1 MATAATLTQARSITR
16 DLGRWRRRSRTI
28 RLLRIVLPAAIVAI
42 LVAVGGQVGWRS
54 LQVAARPPMEA
65 KTQIRMIAPRFYGQ
79 SGDGRSFMITARSAL
94 RDDKDM
100 MIVRLDAPTL
110 TLGFD
115 EPQPSRV
122 TAKSGLY
129 REDTMKLSLSGDV
142 RIDDGGGYRFASEQ
156 AVVDTKS
163 GVISGETSM
172 LGEGPTGQVQ
182 SNAYTVYDKGD
193 RVVFRGGV
201 RTRLETK

>member
-1 MATAATLTQARSITR
+1 MTAAAAMTERSIAR
-16 DLGRWRRRSRTI
+16 DLGRWRRRSRVVRSL
-28 RLLRIVLPAAIVAI
+28 RLVLPAAIVVI
-42 LVAVGGQVGWRS
+42 LVAVAGQVGWRS
-54 LQVAARPPMEA
+54 LRAASRPPAEA

-79 SGDGRSFMITARSAL
+79 SDDGRSFMITARSAL
-94 RDDKDM
+94 RDDSDSM
-100 MIVRLDAPTL
+100 NVRLDSPTL

-129 REDTMKLSLSGDV
+129 REDTMKLMLSGDV
-142 RIDDGGGYRFASEQ
+142 RIDDGAGYRFASEQ
-156 AVVDTKS
+156 ASVDTKS
-163 GVISGETSM
+163 GTISGETAM
-172 LGEGPTGQVQ
+172 LGEGPTGQVK

-201 RTRLETK
+201 RTRLERK

>member
-1 MATAATLTQARSITR
+1 M
-16 DLGRWRRRSRTI
+16 
-28 RLLRIVLPAAIVAI
+28 LRVVLPAGIAA
-42 LVAVGGQVGWRS
+42 LLLYVGSEVGWRS
-54 LQVAARPPMEA
+54 LNAAARPPAEA

-94 RDDKDM
+94 RDDKDLM
-100 MIVRLDAPTL
+100 SVRLDAPTL

-122 TAKSGLY
+122 TAKSGVY
-129 REDTMKLSLSGDV
+129 REDTMKLALSGDV
-142 RIDDGGGYRFASEQ
+142 RIDDGGGYRFASEE
-156 AVVDTKS
+156 AIVDTKS
-163 GVISGETSM
+163 GVISGEAAM
-172 LGEGPTGQVQ
+172 LGEGPTGQVK

-201 RTRLETK
+201 RTRLETQ

>member
-1 MATAATLTQARSITR
+1 MTAVSATAGRSIAR
-16 DLGRWRRRSRTI
+16 DLGRWRRRSRLI
-28 RLLRIVLPAAIVAI
+28 RTLRILLPAGIAGILLYVASE
-42 LVAVGGQVGWRS
+42 VGWRS
-54 LQVAARPPMEA
+54 MQAASRPAAEA

-79 SGDGRSFMITARSAL
+79 SSDGRSFMITARSAL

-100 MIVRLDAPTL
+100 MIVRLDSPTL

-122 TAKSGLY
+122 TAKSGVY
-129 REDTMKLSLSGDV
+129 REDTLKLQLNGDV

-156 AVVDTKS
+156 AMVDTMT
-163 GVISGETSM
+163 GNITGETTM
-172 LGEGPTGQVQ
+172 LGEGPTGQVK
-182 SNAYTVYDKGD
+182 SNAYSVYDKGD

-201 RTRLETK
+201 RTRLERK

>member
-1 MATAATLTQARSITR
+1 MAIAATSAGGRSIAR

-28 RLLRIVLPAAIVAI
+28 RLLRLVLPATIAAI
-42 LVAVGGQVGWRS
+42 LIGLAGQVGWRS
-54 LQVAARPPMEA
+54 LQVAARPPAEA

-94 RDDKDM
+94 RDDNDLM
-100 MIVRLDAPTL
+100 NVRLDAPTL

-122 TAKSGLY
+122 TAKSGIY
-129 REDTMKLSLSGDV
+129 REDTMKLALSGDV

-156 AVVDTKS
+156 AVVDTKT

-201 RTRLETK
+201 RTRLERK

>member
-1 MATAATLTQARSITR
+1 MAAAATLTGRSIAR
-16 DLGRWRRRSRTI
+16 DLGRWRRRSRRV
-28 RLLRIVLPAAIVAI
+28 RLMRVVLPATIAVI
-42 LVAVGGQVGWRS
+42 LIGVGGQVAWRS
-54 LQVAARPPMEA
+54 MRAAARPPAEA

-94 RDDKDM
+94 RDDNDM
-100 MIVRLDAPTL
+100 KNVRLDSPTL

-122 TAKSGLY
+122 TAKSGIY

-142 RIDDGGGYRFASEQ
+142 RIDDGAGYRFASEE
-156 AVVDTKS
+156 AVVDTKT
-163 GVISGETSM
+163 GNISGETAM
-172 LGEGPTGQVQ
+172 LGEGPTGQVK
-182 SNAYTVYDKGD
+182 SNAYTLYDKGD

-201 RTRLETK
+201 RTRLERK

>member
-1 MATAATLTQARSITR
+1 MTAAAAIAGRPIATR
-16 DLGRWRRRSRTI
+16 DLDRWRRRSRVV
-28 RLLRIVLPAAIVAI
+28 RLARVVLPATIA
-42 LVAVGGQVGWRS
+42 LVLLVVGGEVVWRS
-54 LQVAARPPMEA
+54 FNTAARAPSEA

-79 SGDGRSFMITARSAL
+79 SDDGRSFMITARSAV
-94 RDDKDM
+94 RDDKSPQS
-100 MIVRLDAPTL
+100 VRLDAPTL

-122 TAKSGLY
+122 TAKSGVY
-129 REDTMKLSLSGDV
+129 HQNTMQLALAGDV

-156 AVVDTKS
+156 SVVDTKS
-163 GVISGETSM
+163 GTISGETAM
-172 LGEGPTGQVQ
+172 MGEGPTGQVK

-201 RTRLETK
+201 RTRLERQ